1 MSRLLFSR
9 FAHYLDAVARLG
21 SIRKAS
27 EQLNVSASAIDKQL
41 IRAEEELG
49 VALFERLPRGMR
61 LTSAGEMLIHGVRG
75 WQKDFGRIRFEI
87 EELKG
92 LRRGEVKIV
101 LSQEAATGFLPAA
114 LAPFLAEHPR
124 IRHQISVVEPD
135 RVRQQVIDGAAD
147 FGLTFS
153 PQPMPGVSV
162 TCSTVFS
169 LRALLPALPEAAPP
183 EGIALETFFSHPTLV
198 PDASTHVRDAV
209 DIAAARI
216 GRRLQP
222 VATMNSL
229 DLMRALVREGCGY
242 GLAVLPPA
250 APRIGA
256 DGLWQLP
263 FTDRG
268 LPPLTLSLIVDPHR
282 SPSMT
287 SILVRKTLEAA
298 FARLETDVAAAG
310 P

>member
-9 FAHYLDAVARLG
+9 FAHYLDSVARLG
-21 SIRKAS
+21 SIRKAA
-27 EQLNVSASAIDKQL
+27 EELNISASAIDKQL

-101 LSQEAATGFLPAA
+101 LSQEAAVGFLPAA
-114 LAPFLAEHPR
+114 LAPFLREHPR
-124 IRHQISVVEPD
+124 IRHQVTVVDPD
-135 RVRQQVIDGAAD
+135 RVRQQVIDGTAD

-153 PQPMPGVSV
+153 PQPMPGVAV
-162 TCSTVFS
+162 TCSTAFC
-169 LRALLPALPEAAPP
+169 LRALLPALPGTAPP
-183 EGIALETFFSHPTLV
+183 DGIALESFFACPTLI

-216 GRRLQP
+216 GRRPQP
-222 VATMNSL
+222 VASTNSL

-250 APRIGA
+250 APVVGA

-263 FTDRG
+263 FADRG

-287 SILVRKTLEAA
+287 SILARKTLEAG
-298 FARLETDVAAAG
+298 FARLETGMTPAG